1 MYINENVHVY
11 IPTISFSLSTMT
23 ENNTIIL
30 KNKRIYNFYKN
41 NPSISFEETNY
52 FMVDLLEKMMQTSQ
66 PNLDYNLASK
76 LLEQMNKV
84 HSDITQSQSKVQM
97 LLIERLNEMKKDYL
111 KDIEL
116 VLSNNNTEKLSPLLQ
131 QQSSVL
137 EDKVRIIL
145 QDVLPKTQTTIKH
158 DLETSLKTLY
168 QSVQEETNQLLEK
181 SIDKKT
187 LEELANTIDNK
198 FAKSLVSSQTFLNNM
213 ISSTEQR
220 INKTLGDGQSLTVT
234 GMQSIENTINNTQY
248 EQKSLQ
254 QNVSDLLRKM
264 DNSSAKGKISENLL
278 QHILHGAYPSAQVDF
293 VGTAKETGDILMYR
307 QNKPTILFENKN
319 YERNVGQDEVK
330 KFIRDIEV
338 QQCSGIL
345 CAQNYGIANKDNYQI
360 DIHNGHVLVYV
371 HKMDYDP
378 ERLKIAVDMI
388 DHFTRT
394 MEGLELGSESFQ
406 LDKPV
411 LQEIN
416 KEYQSFIQS
425 KANQI
430 KMVKEY
436 NQKLLTQLDEWKLP
450 QLEALLSKFFI
461 TAVAKEN
468 VCDYC
473 NYIAKNPRALIA
485 HHRGCTEKKRALS
498 MAIEIHTGGGN
509 K

>member
-1 MYINENVHVY
+1 
-11 IPTISFSLSTMT
+11 MT
-23 ENNTIIL
+23 ESHTITL

-41 NPSISFEETNY
+41 HPSISFEETNNY
-52 FMVDLLEKMMQTSQ
+52 MVDLLEKMMQTSQ

-84 HSDITQSQSKVQM
+84 HSDITESQCNVQISM
-97 LLIERLNEMKKDYL
+97 IEKLNELKKDYL
-111 KDIEL
+111 KDFEL
-116 VLSNNNTEKLSPLLQ
+116 VLSNNNTEKLNPLLQ

-137 EDKVRIIL
+137 EDKVKLIL
-145 QDVLPKTQTTIKH
+145 QDVLPQTQSMLKQ
-158 DLETSLKTLY
+158 DMETSVKHLY
-168 QSVQEETNQLLEK
+168 ESIQEETNQLLEK
-181 SIDKKT
+181 TIDKKT
-187 LEELANTIDNK
+187 LEEFANTIDNK

-213 ISSTEQR
+213 MSSTEQR
-220 INKTLGDGQSLTVT
+220 ITKTLGDGQTITSNR
-234 GMQSIENTINNTQY
+234 MQSMEHTVNNTQQ
-248 EQKSLQ
+248 EQKNLQ
-254 QNVSDLLRKM
+254 QNVSELLRKM
-264 DNSSAKGKISENLL
+264 DNSSSKGKISENLL
-278 QHILHGAYPSAQVDF
+278 QHILHRAYPSAQIDF
-293 VGTAKETGDILMYR
+293 VGTTKETGDIVMYR
-307 QNKPTILFENKN
+307 ENKPTILFENKN

-345 CAQNYGIANKDNYQI
+345 CAQTYGIANKGNYQI

-394 MEGLELGSESFQ
+394 IEELDLGNESFQ
-406 LDKPV
+406 LDKQA
-411 LQEIN
+411 LHDIN
-416 KEYQSFIQS
+416 KEYQAFVQS
-425 KANQI
+425 KSNQI

-436 NQKLLTQLDEWKLP
+436 NQKLLAQLEEWKLP

-468 VCDYC
+468 VCEYC

-498 MAIEIHTGGGN
+498 MAIEIHTGER
-509 K
+509 